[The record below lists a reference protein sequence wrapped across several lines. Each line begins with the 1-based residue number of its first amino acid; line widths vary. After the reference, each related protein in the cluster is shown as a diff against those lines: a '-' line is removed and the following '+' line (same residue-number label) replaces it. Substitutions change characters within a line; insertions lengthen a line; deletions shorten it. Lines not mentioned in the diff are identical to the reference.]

1 MRPMIMIMT
10 MPLKRKI
17 AAVLTVLVTTAVL
30 VNIYSAYAQQ
40 ETKASIVS
48 GAPTMGDKAF
58 SPNPIQT
65 KVGDTIIWTN
75 NDSVPHTVTS
85 GTGPNDPNM
94 GKDFDVGISTP
105 ISPGSTFSHKF
116 TTAGEFPY
124 FCQIH
129 PTMVGNVI
137 VS

>member
-1 MRPMIMIMT
+1 MRPMIMT

-17 AAVLTVLVTTAVL
+17 AAALTVLVTTAVF

-48 GAPTMGDKAF
+48 GAPTKGDKAF

>member
-1 MRPMIMIMT
+1 MQPMVMT
-10 MPLKRKI
+10 MPLKRKM

>member
-1 MRPMIMIMT
+1 MRPMIMT

-17 AAVLTVLVTTAVL
+17 AAALTVLVTTAVL

>member
-1 MRPMIMIMT
+1 MQPMIMT
-10 MPLKRKI
+10 MPLKRKM

-30 VNIYSAYAQQ
+30 VNIYSAYAQL

>member
-1 MRPMIMIMT
+1 MQPMNMT

-30 VNIYSAYAQQ
+30 VNLYSAYAQQ

>member
-1 MRPMIMIMT
+1 MT
-10 MPLKRKI
+10 MPLKRKM
-17 AAVLTVLVTTAVL
+17 AAVLAVLVTTAVL

-48 GAPTMGDKAF
+48 SAPTMGDKAF

>member
-1 MRPMIMIMT
+1 MT
-10 MPLKRKI
+10 MPLKRKM
-17 AAVLTVLVTTAVL
+17 ASVLTVLVTTAVV

>member
-1 MRPMIMIMT
+1 MRPMNMT

>member
-1 MRPMIMIMT
+1 MQQPMIMT
-10 MPLKRKI
+10 KPLKRKM

>member
-1 MRPMIMIMT
+1 MT

-17 AAVLTVLVTTAVL
+17 AAVLTVLVTTVVL

>member
-1 MRPMIMIMT
+1 
-10 MPLKRKI
+10 
-17 AAVLTVLVTTAVL
+17 
-30 VNIYSAYAQQ
+30 
-40 ETKASIVS
+40 
-48 GAPTMGDKAF
+48 MGDKAF
-58 SPNPIQT
+58 SPNLIQT
-65 KVGDTIIWTN
+65 KVGDTVIWTN

-94 GKDFDVGISTP
+94 GKDFDVGIFTP

-116 TTAGEFPY
+116 ATAGEFPY
-124 FCQIH
+124 FCQVH

>member
-1 MRPMIMIMT
+1 MRPMIMT
-10 MPLKRKI
+10 MPLKRKMD
-17 AAVLTVLVTTAVL
+17 AVLTVLVTTAVL

>member
-1 MRPMIMIMT
+1 MRPMIMT
-10 MPLKRKI
+10 MPLKRKM

-116 TTAGEFPY
+116 TTPGKFPY

>member
-1 MRPMIMIMT
+1 MQQPMIMT
-10 MPLKRKI
+10 KPLKRKM

-48 GAPTMGDKAF
+48 GAPMMGDKAF

>member
-1 MRPMIMIMT
+1 MQPMIMT

-17 AAVLTVLVTTAVL
+17 ASVLTVLVTTAVL

>member
-1 MRPMIMIMT
+1 MRPMIMT
-10 MPLKRKI
+10 MPLKRKM

>member
-1 MRPMIMIMT
+1 MRPMIMT
-10 MPLKRKI
+10 MPLKRKM

-129 PTMVGNVI
+129 PTMIGNVI

>member
-1 MRPMIMIMT
+1 MIMT
-10 MPLKRKI
+10 MPLKRKM

>member
-1 MRPMIMIMT
+1 MQPMIMT
-10 MPLKRKI
+10 MPLKRKM

>member
-1 MRPMIMIMT
+1 MQPMIMT
-10 MPLKRKI
+10 KPLKRKV
-17 AAVLTVLVTTAVL
+17 AAVLAVLVTTAVL

-48 GAPTMGDKAF
+48 GAPTMSDKAF

>member
-1 MRPMIMIMT
+1 MQPMIMT
-10 MPLKRKI
+10 MPLKRKM
-17 AAVLTVLVTTAVL
+17 AAVLTVLVTTAIL

>member
-1 MRPMIMIMT
+1 MQPMIMT
-10 MPLKRKI
+10 MPLKRKM

-105 ISPGSTFSHKF
+105 ISPGSTFS
-116 TTAGEFPY
+116 
-124 FCQIH
+124 
-129 PTMVGNVI
+129 
-137 VS
+137 

>member
-1 MRPMIMIMT
+1 MQLMIMT
-10 MPLKRKI
+10 MPLKRKMV
-17 AAVLTVLVTTAVL
+17 AVLTVLVTTAVL

>member
-1 MRPMIMIMT
+1 MIMT
-10 MPLKRKI
+10 MPLKRKM
-17 AAVLTVLVTTAVL
+17 AAVLAVLVTTAVL
-30 VNIYSAYAQQ
+30 VNTYSAYAQQ

-65 KVGDTIIWTN
+65 KVGDTIVWTN

>member
-1 MRPMIMIMT
+1 MRPMIMT

-17 AAVLTVLVTTAVL
+17 AAALTVLVTTAVL

-129 PTMVGNVI
+129 PTMIGNVI

>member
-1 MRPMIMIMT
+1 MT

-17 AAVLTVLVTTAVL
+17 AAALTVLVTTAVL

-129 PTMVGNVI
+129 PTMIGNVI